1 MTRDLP
7 SAGALADPL
16 SYLLCQP
23 QITRCFA
30 PRSSR
35 GTSSIAAIFPCA
47 PMMFHRGALL
57 FLRS

>member
-35 GTSSIAAIFPCA
+35 GTNSIAASSPCA
-47 PMMFHRGALL
+47 RATLLRGEPWS
-57 FLRS
+57 LR